1 MTRAT
6 PSGAT
11 NGSPALSRGWAARLL
26 GVLLM
31 SLALGLGLPPTSASA
46 HAELVSTVP
55 TAGAVLSTAPS
66 SVELTFDEPVFLVPD
81 GLQLYDSSGVHR
93 TLPVAAAGS
102 TVRATLPARLA
113 QGSYVVAWRVVS
125 DDSHP
130 ESGVLAFTVGQ
141 ASTIAPTVT
150 PADSRPVDV
159 LYEGLN
165 ALGYLGLFSLV
176 GLTVF
181 DLVVA
186 RTTAPGRRLPQIAGL
201 VSVICYAALVPL
213 TAVREQGS
221 GIRAL
226 LTPGGATLDWAGA
239 GAATWALASTGVVL
253 MLLRTRLPGR
263 VGPAAGAVGAVVA
276 LTSVLPVGHTRTFGP
291 GWLVMGADLVHA
303 STAAVW
309 VGGLIALILYLARAR
324 RQQDVPAGAAVVLG
338 RFSTL
343 AGGLV
348 VLLGLTGTALAVV
361 IVGSVPAL
369 VGGLYGRLLLAKLG
383 LVAIVGAVAVW
394 NRFRLVPLLGR
405 EGLPSRAWRHLA
417 LALRLEVAG
426 LVLVVCLTSVLT
438 LQNPRASATPEPAP
452 AGTPVLAVLATGH
465 LTGRLSPGKV
475 GANVIT
481 FDLTDAG
488 GRPIVPL
495 GVPQVSVAEPN
506 LSLGPLAAV
515 VRPGATAGSYRAEVV
530 VPAAGQWQITTAVR
544 VSEAEQ
550 PAAVA
555 TVVVLNSEDAGLQG
569 AQTNGS
575 GPG

>member
-1 MTRAT
+1 MTRTT
-6 PSGAT
+6 PSGA
-11 NGSPALSRGWAARLL
+11 PARGPACSRGRAARLL
-26 GVLLM
+26 AVLLM
-31 SLALGLGLPPTSASA
+31 ALALGLGLPPTTASA

-55 TAGAVLSTAPS
+55 TAGALLSTAPS

-81 GLQLYDSSGVHR
+81 GLQLYDGTGAHH
-93 TLPVAAAGS
+93 TLPVAAAGA
-102 TVRATLPARLA
+102 TVRATLPAHLA
-113 QGSYVVAWRVVS
+113 QGSYVVGWRVVS

-141 ASTIAPTVT
+141 ASTLAPTVT
-150 PADSRPVDV
+150 PVDSRPVDI
-159 LYEGLN
+159 LYAGLN

-181 DLVVA
+181 DLIVS

-201 VSVICYAALVPL
+201 VAVICYAVLVPL

-221 GIRAL
+221 GLQAL
-226 LTPGGATLDWAGA
+226 LTSGISTIDWAGA
-239 GAATWALASTGVVL
+239 AALTWVLASTGAVL
-253 MLLRTRLPGR
+253 MLLRTRLSGR
-263 VGPAAGAVGAVVA
+263 VAPAAGAVGAVVA
-276 LTSVLPVGHTRTFGP
+276 LMSVLPVGHTRTFGP
-291 GWLVMGADLVHA
+291 GWLVMSADLVHA

-309 VGGLIALILYLARAR
+309 VGGLIALVLYLSRAR
-324 RQQDVPAGAAVVLG
+324 RQQEVPAEAAGVIG
-338 RFSTL
+338 RFSAL

-383 LVAIVGAVAVW
+383 LVAIVGGVALW
-394 NRFRLVPLLGR
+394 NRFRLVPQLGR
-405 EGLPSRAWRHLA
+405 EGVPSRAWRQLA

-426 LVLVVCLTSVLT
+426 LVLVICLTSVLT

-465 LTGRLSPGKV
+465 LTGRFTPGKV

-506 LSLGPLAAV
+506 LNLGPLAAE
-515 VRPGATAGSYRAEVV
+515 VRPGATPGSYRAEVV

-555 TVVVLNSEDAGLQG
+555 TVVVLSSENA
-569 AQTNGS
+569 A
-575 GPG
+575 PGRNAE